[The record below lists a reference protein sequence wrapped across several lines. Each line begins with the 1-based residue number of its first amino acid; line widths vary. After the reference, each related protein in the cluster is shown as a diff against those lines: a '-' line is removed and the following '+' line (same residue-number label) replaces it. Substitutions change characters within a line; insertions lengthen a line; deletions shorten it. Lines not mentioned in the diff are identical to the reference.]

1 MMTAPLADAEAQALK
16 KISDGQVSKTAPNW
30 PNFIAVEKGFFRRE
44 GIELETVYV
53 GNVANTVQQ
62 LVAGSFDVASSTFDT
77 AVRAIA
83 NGGNA
88 VMIGG
93 VVTKYPYSIM
103 AAANVTSAAD
113 MKGKRII
120 LPFPKDLLTIVWN
133 RWLTE
138 KGMRPED
145 VEQTYTGATPNR
157 LAALVSGAVHAA
169 LLTQPFDFR
178 AEAQGYR
185 KLIDIGAF
193 GKEYGFLTVLARP
206 QWLRDNPDTARGYLR
221 ALAAAVDWLYDPAN
235 RDEAIEI
242 LARETK
248 LDPAIATQTYNYYV
262 GDLQPFSRKLA
273 IPDEIIR
280 STVKTLIELGDIKPD
295 AATAKYVATCALS
308 AALTR
313 TLPLI
318 PVHVRPSPDLRHRR
332 LPAHARADAR
342 PDQAG
347 RHRPHRAHAAAR
359 DDRLSVPG
367 GLRVGGVGIL
377 AGDLLRHGRERQLP
391 DGRAAGVSVPRVPA
405 WLDLRAR
412 TIRRS
417 KPPPISRARR
427 SASRNGRRPPS
438 PMCAAGC
445 STRPACRSPRSTG
458 SRPASTMPAARR

>member
-1 MMTAPLADAEAQALK
+1 MTRTRLAAILLFCGMMTAPSADAEARALK

-30 PNFIAVEKGFFRRE
+30 PNFIAVDKGFFRRE

-103 AAANVTSAAD
+103 AEANVTSAAD

-138 KGMRPED
+138 KGVRPED

-185 KLIDIGAF
+185 KLVDIGAF

-206 QWLRDNPDTARGYLR
+206 RWLRENPDTARGYLR
-221 ALAAAVDWLYDPAN
+221 AMAAAVDWLYDPAN
-235 RDEAIEI
+235 RAEAVEI

-248 LDPAIATQTYNYYV
+248 LDPAIAMQTYNYYV
-262 GDLQPFSRKLA
+262 GDLQPFSRKLV

-280 STVKTLIELGDIKPD
+280 STVKTLIELGDIKAE
-295 AATAKYVATCALS
+295 AATAKYVDLS
-308 AALTR
+308 Y
-313 TLPLI
+313 LP
-318 PVHVRPSPDLRHRR
+318 R
-332 LPAHARADAR
+332 
-342 PDQAG
+342 
-347 RHRPHRAHAAAR
+347 
-359 DDRLSVPG
+359 
-367 GLRVGGVGIL
+367 
-377 AGDLLRHGRERQLP
+377 
-391 DGRAAGVSVPRVPA
+391 
-405 WLDLRAR
+405 
-412 TIRRS
+412 
-417 KPPPISRARR
+417 
-427 SASRNGRRPPS
+427 
-438 PMCAAGC
+438 
-445 STRPACRSPRSTG
+445 
-458 SRPASTMPAARR
+458 

>member
-1 MMTAPLADAEAQALK
+1 MIPSRLTALMLLCGMMIAPFADAQAQALK

-30 PNFIAVEKGFFRRE
+30 ANFIAVEKGFFRRE

-103 AAANVTSAAD
+103 AVSNVATAAD
-113 MKGKRII
+113 MKGKKII

-138 KGMRPED
+138 KGIRPED

-157 LAALVSGAVHAA
+157 LAALVSGAVQAS

-221 ALAAAVDWLYDPAN
+221 ALATAVDWLYDPAN
-235 RDEAIEI
+235 RAEAIDI

-273 IPDEIIR
+273 VPDEIIR
-280 STVKTLIELGDIKPD
+280 STVRTLIELGDIKPE
-295 AATAKYVATCALS
+295 ATTAKYVDLS
-308 AALTR
+308 Y
-313 TLPLI
+313 LP
-318 PVHVRPSPDLRHRR
+318 R
-332 LPAHARADAR
+332 
-342 PDQAG
+342 
-347 RHRPHRAHAAAR
+347 
-359 DDRLSVPG
+359 
-367 GLRVGGVGIL
+367 
-377 AGDLLRHGRERQLP
+377 
-391 DGRAAGVSVPRVPA
+391 
-405 WLDLRAR
+405 
-412 TIRRS
+412 
-417 KPPPISRARR
+417 
-427 SASRNGRRPPS
+427 
-438 PMCAAGC
+438 
-445 STRPACRSPRSTG
+445 
-458 SRPASTMPAARR
+458 